1 MKRKIE
7 IKEVKD
13 VIKQVVKK
21 NGWTTEALSVEMTNR
36 KGEKG
41 ITQSS
46 VSQLLNGNPTL
57 DKLVEI
63 ANIIGVSLS
72 ELVADESDQSRH
84 EVICPH
90 CGGKVEF
97 SVQVEV
103 CPKN

>member
-1 MKRKIE
+1 MEKKIE
-7 IKEVKD
+7 IKNVKD
-13 VIKQVVKK
+13 VIKQVIKK

-63 ANIIGVSLS
+63 ANIIGISVS
-72 ELVADESDQSRH
+72 ELVADDPDQPRQ

-90 CGGKVEF
+90 CGSKIEV
-97 SVQVEV
+97 SVKIEV
-103 CPKN
+103 TPQK

>member
-1 MKRKIE
+1 MERKIE

-13 VIKQVVKK
+13 VIKQVIKK

-46 VSQLLNGNPTL
+46 VSQLLNGNPTP

-72 ELVADESDQSRH
+72 ELVADEDENSGS
-84 EVICPH
+84 
-90 CGGKVEF
+90 GLY
-97 SVQVEV
+97 
-103 CPKN
+103 CPKCGAKLKLIEEKD